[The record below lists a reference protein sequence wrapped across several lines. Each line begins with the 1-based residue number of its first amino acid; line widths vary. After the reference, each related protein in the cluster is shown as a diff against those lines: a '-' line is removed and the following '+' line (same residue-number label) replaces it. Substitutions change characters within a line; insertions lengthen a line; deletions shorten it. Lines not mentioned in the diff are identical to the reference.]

1 MTLSASGTLKFGQLT
16 NATVKLQH
24 ILGSIIIGVIGG
36 LLGSFFIF
44 VNGKM
49 GKWRKKYITTTSRK
63 VIEAGMY
70 GAATMSVCIVFIASH
85 SSCQTINS

>member
-16 NATVKLQH
+16 DAKVKLQH
-24 ILGSIIIGVIGG
+24 IFGSIVLGIIGG

-44 VNGKM
+44 VNTRM
-49 GKWRKKYITTTSRK
+49 GRWRKKYITTTSRK

-70 GAATMSVCIVFIASH
+70 GAATMSVCIIFIATH
-85 SSCQTINS
+85 